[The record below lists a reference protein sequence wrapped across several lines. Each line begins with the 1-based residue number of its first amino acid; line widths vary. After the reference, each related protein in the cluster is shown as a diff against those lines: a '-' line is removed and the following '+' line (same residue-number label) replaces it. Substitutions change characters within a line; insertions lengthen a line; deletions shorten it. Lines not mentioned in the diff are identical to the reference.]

1 MSGGKYCY
9 IINFHT
15 NDVIRKINE
24 ENKFP
29 QKSGTALTDMDNYTE
44 ELEEPPFDFPVEYS
58 CIMSSALASA
68 FLCGPSNPSSEI
80 RQR

>member
-1 MSGGKYCY
+1 MSVGKYCY

-24 ENKFP
+24 ENKFR
-29 QKSGTALTDMDNYTE
+29 QKSGTALTDNYTE
-44 ELEEPPFDFPVEYS
+44 ELEEPAFDFPVEYS

-68 FLCGPSNPSSEI
+68 FLCGPSL
-80 RQR
+80 Q